1 MKKDIINNYI
11 LICKLLKEGEINSI
25 VKNVD
30 INLLQEKFIFYSS
43 DYELYVMLRL
53 ILYLFSNND
62 NIIYQHATLIHDI
75 IIDKKVFNQIEM
87 YYLIK
92 KIDIAT
98 FIVLMSKM
106 DYYSNMIEKRYLSFI
121 NNFDY
126 NNILS

>member
-11 LICKLLKEGEINSI
+11 LICKLLKEGQINNI
-25 VKNVD
+25 LKNVD
-30 INLLQEKFIFYSS
+30 INLLQDKFIFYSS

-53 ILYLFSNND
+53 ILYLFSNTD
-62 NIIYQHATLIHDI
+62 NIIYRQAQFIHDT
-75 IIDKKVFNQIEM
+75 IIDNKVFNQIEM

-106 DYYSNMIEKRYLSFI
+106 DYYSNMIDKRYIHFI
-121 NNFDY
+121 NDFDY
-126 NNILS
+126 NKILI